1 MDLSSDNFE
10 YIFQLTK
17 VLSAECRANRQERDK
32 MENLL
37 KRLAK
42 QSGVSYEQ
50 LGNQVKPKVMET
62 YQELSN
68 TNEIDR
74 LTSENYEIL
83 YQIELQEYVN
93 CKILALISEV
103 AEHLNSIRSFVIER
117 KLTGFQNIDN
127 YLEEK
132 FASGKE
138 DLSSNQDV
146 LRRSKE
152 CTREKLDIL
161 CHELKT
167 LISRTDWSSI
177 PKDSRAYVTFCKKL
191 TQLETTYDLQLT
203 SEEMI

>member
-1 MDLSSDNFE
+1 
-10 YIFQLTK
+10 
-17 VLSAECRANRQERDK
+17 
-32 MENLL
+32 
-37 KRLAK
+37 
-42 QSGVSYEQ
+42 
-50 LGNQVKPKVMET
+50 MET